1 VEFSKRIERHGF
13 QIPISPRKDGFVKD
27 NVFLIGDAAGFA
39 DSITAEGI
47 SNAIYSGN
55 LLADAIIKSK
65 LDVSKTAI
73 SYNEKLQLRLLPEL
87 ESASK
92 LSKWFYK
99 NKTLRNLIL
108 KKYGQRFSDYMGAIF
123 MGDKTYPADIY
134 ETLLKKVKT
143 SIF

>member
-1 VEFSKRIERHGF
+1 MGGIFQNSKPTNIKKLCENYIQYLGIENITRIERHGF

-73 SYNEKLQLRLLPEL
+73 EMVL
-87 ESASK
+87 
-92 LSKWFYK
+92 
-99 NKTLRNLIL
+99 
-108 KKYGQRFSDYMGAIF
+108 
-123 MGDKTYPADIY
+123 
-134 ETLLKKVKT
+134 
-143 SIF
+143 